1 MLPGIANRQWQIANS
16 EQHEPRR
23 KPGLQHLCPSVFIC
37 GGPEFLR
44 LSEFERT
51 AAIEELEKVAFMRL
65 IPTDVIRRDGAKIQ
79 PSHQRGR

>member
-23 KPGLQHLCPSVFIC
+23 EPGLQHLCPSVFIC

-44 LSEFERT
+44 LSEFERA
-51 AAIEELEKVAFMRL
+51 AAIEELEEVAFMRL
-65 IPTDVIRRDGAKIQ
+65 VPSDLRRADGAEV
-79 PSHQRGR
+79 